1 MRPREKCREGK
12 VPGRVVARGDV
23 FLSRLCPQK
32 GNFQCLSLCYPLDA
46 ELSALS
52 AGNLTDWEIEAECL
66 ANFWRDSSE
75 AAEAQS
81 KPRCFSLPGPNTL
94 MLRLTHPLSPPNT

>member
-1 MRPREKCREGK
+1 MCFFQGCVHSLKRE
-12 VPGRVVARGDV
+12 
-23 FLSRLCPQK
+23 

-52 AGNLTDWEIEAECL
+52 TGNLADWEIKAECL
-66 ANFWRDSSE
+66 ANFWIDSSG
-75 AAEAQS
+75 AAEAQT
-81 KPRCFSLPGPNTL
+81 KPRYFSLPGPNTL